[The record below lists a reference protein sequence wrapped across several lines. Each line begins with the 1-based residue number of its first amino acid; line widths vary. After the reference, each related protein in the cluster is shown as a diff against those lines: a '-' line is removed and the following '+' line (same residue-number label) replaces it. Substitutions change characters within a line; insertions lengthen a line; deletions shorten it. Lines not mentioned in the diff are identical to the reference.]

1 MAGLRRLNA
10 DESEKAGRETA
21 FLNAA
26 FSDEDGDAGS
36 ASDTLSTFACSTP
49 PLRPSASPFR
59 RRFLLYEVK
68 IKKTPL
74 AKHQIILSP
83 CTLFLVFNFCF
94 CIFQPEPSFS
104 DVAAAS
110 AIAVQTRDAAAAAII
125 AANAFNS
132 VAEVHH
138 RYEGGVEALATPL
151 ASPPFP
157 PIWEDDDDE
166 EEEVVFDRGKL
177 HYLLPMEFHYSSQ
190 VQ

>member
-10 DESEKAGRETA
+10 DESGKAGRGTG
-21 FLNAA
+21 FLNTA

-68 IKKTPL
+68 IT
-74 AKHQIILSP
+74 AHQISNNSFVVYP
-83 CTLFLVFNFCF
+83 VFGFDFCF
-94 CIFQPEPSFS
+94 LYFQPEPSFS

-138 RYEGGVEALATPL
+138 CYEGGVEALATPL

-157 PIWEDDDDE
+157 PLWEDDDE
-166 EEEVVFDRGKL
+166 EEEVVFDRGKF
-177 HYLLPMEFHYSSQ
+177 HYLLQMEFHYSSQ
-190 VQ
+190 MQ